1 MIEAPVLYDFYLN
14 DRLYRR
20 GDRFV
25 QPEGYAIAYV
35 FRLWVMGWI
44 GDFDFALLPEDLQA
58 KAADAA
64 WVQAE
69 RARLECGQCG

>member
-1 MIEAPVLYDFYLN
+1 MIEAPVKYDFYLN
-14 DRLYRR
+14 DRLYQR

-25 QPEGYAIAYV
+25 QPEGYATQYV
-35 FRLWVMGWI
+35 FQLWVRRWI
-44 GDFDFALLPEDLQA
+44 GDFDFTLLPDDLQA

-69 RARLECGQCG
+69 RSRLECGECG